1 MSVLAGWVVAM
12 KSQEVVVSLLFALV
26 LVGVAAC
33 GDDGDET
40 SQTQTPTLQAQEAPD
55 DGPATFLNIPA

>member
-1 MSVLAGWVVAM
+1 M
-12 KSQEVVVSLLFALV
+12 KSQVVVVSLLFALV